1 MGRGLGSERVHSW
14 PCRMGLP
21 CAALLD
27 RAPGGDPMSALLT
40 LENVGM
46 HFDVR
51 ADHEGGRHTVFEGI
65 NLTLNEGDRLGIV
78 GRNGAGK
85 STLLRIMAKIYAPAT
100 GTVTW
105 APGVTVSLLSLG
117 LGFKNDLTGRD
128 NAYLSGLLQGLS
140 KNDAKISL
148 ERIHEF
154 CELGD
159 YFDEPVKTY
168 SSGMRAR
175 LGFAT
180 ALLNNASVLLID
192 EVLSVGDKAFRE
204 KTGVILESEFSNKR
218 GVVLVSHTEAQ
229 IKSVCNFAIWLNGDV
244 VASKGQ
250 PDRVIGQYTG
260 HNYKP

>member
-1 MGRGLGSERVHSW
+1 
-14 PCRMGLP
+14 
-21 CAALLD
+21 
-27 RAPGGDPMSALLT
+27 MSALLT
-40 LENVGM
+40 LESVGM

-140 KNDAKISL
+140 KNDAKRSL
-148 ERIHEF
+148 ERIQEF

-180 ALLNNASVLLID
+180 ALLNNARVLLID
-192 EVLSVGDKAFRE
+192 EVLSVGDQEFKEKAKR
-204 KTGVILESEFSNKR
+204 VLEDRLLGSR
-218 GVVLVSHTEAQ
+218 AIVLVSHVDIQ
-229 IKSVCNFAIWLNGDV
+229 IKSLCSNTFSLGGAELVGIDSL
-244 VASKGQ
+244 
-250 PDRVIGQYTG
+250 
-260 HNYKP
+260 

>member
-1 MGRGLGSERVHSW
+1 
-14 PCRMGLP
+14 
-21 CAALLD
+21 
-27 RAPGGDPMSALLT
+27 MSVLLT

-46 HFDVR
+46 HFTVR
-51 ADHEGGRHTVFEGI
+51 PDHESGQHTVFKGI

-117 LGFKNDLTGRD
+117 LGFKNELTGRD
-128 NAYLSGLLQGLS
+128 NAYLAGLLQGLT
-140 KNDAKISL
+140 KNDAKRSL
-148 ERIHEF
+148 SSIEEL

-175 LGFAT
+175 LSFAT
-180 ALLNNASVLLID
+180 ALLNKASVLLID
-192 EVLSVGDKAFRE
+192 EVLSVGDKDFRE
-204 KTGVILESEFSNKR
+204 KARVALENQFSDKR
-218 GVVLVSHTEAQ
+218 AIALVSHTDAQ
-229 IKSVCNFAIWLNGDV
+229 INSLCDSAMFLENGA
-244 VASKGQ
+244 VAAVGETDAVLEKYVSC
-250 PDRVIGQYTG
+250 
-260 HNYKP
+260 

>member
-1 MGRGLGSERVHSW
+1 
-14 PCRMGLP
+14 
-21 CAALLD
+21 
-27 RAPGGDPMSALLT
+27 MSALLT

-46 HFDVR
+46 HFAVR
-51 ADHEGGRHTVFEGI
+51 PDHESGQHTVFECI

-85 STLLRIMAKIYAPAT
+85 STLLRIMAKIYVPAT

-128 NAYLSGLLQGLS
+128 NAYLAGLLQGLS
-140 KNDAKISL
+140 KNDAKRSL
-148 ERIHEF
+148 EQIQEF

-192 EVLSVGDKAFRE
+192 EVLSVGDSAFRL
-204 KTGVILESEFSNKR
+204 KAMAALKDQMAKDRGIVI
-218 GVVLVSHTEAQ
+218 VSHAEQQ
-229 IKSVCNFAIWLNGDV
+229 IKNLCNNAVWMQGGSIAEQGDTACV
-244 VASKGQ
+244 LQSYSG
-250 PDRVIGQYTG
+250 D
-260 HNYKP
+260 

>member
-1 MGRGLGSERVHSW
+1 
-14 PCRMGLP
+14 
-21 CAALLD
+21 
-27 RAPGGDPMSALLT
+27 MSALLT

-140 KNDAKISL
+140 KNDARKNL

-192 EVLSVGDKAFRE
+192 EVLSVGDALFRE
-204 KTGVILESEFSNKR
+204 KARAALQERFTGHRAVS
-218 GVVLVSHTEAQ
+218 LVSHSEVQ
-229 IKSVCNFAIWLNGDV
+229 IKDFCDLVIAIDRGSVVKAVPSDTL
-244 VASKGQ
+244 
-250 PDRVIGQYTG
+250 GQYSG
-260 HNYKP
+260 

>member
-1 MGRGLGSERVHSW
+1 
-14 PCRMGLP
+14 
-21 CAALLD
+21 
-27 RAPGGDPMSALLT
+27 MSALLT

-46 HFDVR
+46 HFAVR
-51 ADHEGGRHTVFEGI
+51 PDHDSGRHTVFEGI

-85 STLLRIMAKIYAPAT
+85 STLLRVMAKIYAPAT

-117 LGFKNDLTGRD
+117 LGFKNELTGRD
-128 NAYLSGLLQGLS
+128 NAYLSGLLQGLTKS
-140 KNDAKISL
+140 DAKQSL
-148 ERIHEF
+148 SSIEEF

-192 EVLSVGDKAFRE
+192 EVLSVGDSVFRE
-204 KTGVILESEFSNKR
+204 QAKSALKQQLCHSHAI
-218 GVVLVSHTEAQ
+218 VLISHNEAQ
-229 IKSVCNFAIWLNGDV
+229 IRALCNVAGCLNDGTLITHGD
-244 VASKGQ
+244 
-250 PDRVIGQYTG
+250 PDTIVPKHTKI
-260 HNYKP
+260 

>member
-1 MGRGLGSERVHSW
+1 
-14 PCRMGLP
+14 
-21 CAALLD
+21 
-27 RAPGGDPMSALLT
+27 MSALLT

-100 GTVTW
+100 GTVTG

-140 KNDAKISL
+140 KNDARSSL

-192 EVLSVGDKAFRE
+192 EVLSVGDNDFRLKAMAALKDQMR
-204 KTGVILESEFSNKR
+204 KDRGIVI
-218 GVVLVSHTEAQ
+218 VSHAEQQ
-229 IKSVCNFAIWLNGDV
+229 IKNLCSNAIWIEDGRIAEQGEPALVLQRYAGD
-244 VASKGQ
+244 
-250 PDRVIGQYTG
+250 
-260 HNYKP
+260 

>member
-1 MGRGLGSERVHSW
+1 
-14 PCRMGLP
+14 
-21 CAALLD
+21 
-27 RAPGGDPMSALLT
+27 MSALLT
-40 LENVGM
+40 LDNVGM
-46 HFDVR
+46 HFAVR
-51 ADHEGGRHTVFEGI
+51 TDHESGQHTVFEGI
-65 NLTLNEGDRLGIV
+65 NLTLNKGDRLGIV

-117 LGFKNDLTGRD
+117 LGFKNELTGRD
-128 NAYLSGLLQGLS
+128 NAYLAGLLQGLT
-140 KNDAKISL
+140 KNDAKQSL
-148 ERIHEF
+148 ASIETF

-192 EVLSVGDKAFRE
+192 EVLSVGDKEFRE
-204 KTGVILESEFSNKR
+204 KAKLALEDQFSERRSI
-218 GVVLVSHTEAQ
+218 VLVSHTDAQ
-229 IKSVCNFAIWLNGDV
+229 IINLCNSAVVLENGGVALEGEANV
-244 VASKGQ
+244 VLGEYAK
-250 PDRVIGQYTG
+250 R
-260 HNYKP
+260 

>member
-1 MGRGLGSERVHSW
+1 
-14 PCRMGLP
+14 
-21 CAALLD
+21 
-27 RAPGGDPMSALLT
+27 MSALLT

-46 HFDVR
+46 QFAVR
-51 ADHEGGRHTVFEGI
+51 PDHESGQHTVFEGI

-100 GTVTW
+100 GSVIW

-117 LGFKNDLTGRD
+117 LGFKNELTGRD
-128 NAYLSGLLQGLS
+128 NAYLAGLLQGLT
-140 KNDAKISL
+140 KNAAKQCLVSI
-148 ERIHEF
+148 EAF

-168 SSGMRAR
+168 SAGMRAR

-192 EVLSVGDKAFRE
+192 EVLSVGDKEFRE
-204 KTGVILESEFSNKR
+204 KAQLALEDQFSDR
-218 GVVLVSHTEAQ
+218 RSVVLVSHSEAHVAG
-229 IKSVCNFAIWLNGDV
+229 ICNGAICLDRGGITARGAPQEV
-244 VASKGQ
+244 LRSHTGQ
-250 PDRVIGQYTG
+250 PSGASGSKINR
-260 HNYKP
+260 